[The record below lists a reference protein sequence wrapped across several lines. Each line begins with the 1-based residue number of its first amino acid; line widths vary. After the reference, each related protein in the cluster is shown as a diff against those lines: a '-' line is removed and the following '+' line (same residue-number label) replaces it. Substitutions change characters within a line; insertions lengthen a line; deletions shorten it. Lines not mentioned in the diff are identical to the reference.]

1 MGGKLRWLIVGSVIG
16 LFIIVAL
23 LRKEK
28 PTPISE
34 AVMPTPSQALETAV
48 STSTSPPIPAPIQPT
63 THPLDNQPPPS
74 THIIQMGETL
84 FSIATTYN
92 LTVDELAAAN
102 NILDPSQ
109 ILVAQL
115 LTIPGETVLEMEEE
129 TATLA
134 SSGQA
139 TSASSGQAISPLST
153 PAPQLATS
161 NQQLETIS
169 NLSPETRQHI
179 KEIYANGQ
187 QIGRNPRAFSKLG
200 DSTIMAP
207 GLLVQFDRDAYN
219 LGDFAYLQSVID
231 YYAGSFERYGAATH
245 VGLHSWTVFDPM
257 IADKTWCFGNETLL
271 ACEFRLHNPSIL
283 FIRLGSNDAGI
294 PESFDQH
301 TREAVQYTI
310 DNGIIPIIGTK
321 ADRFEGEDNINN
333 KILRQIAADYNVPLW
348 DFDTIAE
355 TLPNRGLDPEDNVHI
370 SKTAVTNDYTQ
381 PAAFQSGQ
389 AMQDLSALLMLEAVL
404 QEINN

>member
-1 MGGKLRWLIVGSVIG
+1 MSGKLRWLIVGSAIG
-16 LFIIVAL
+16 LFIVAAL
-23 LRKEK
+23 WRKEK
-28 PTPISE
+28 PTPIAE
-34 AVMPTPSQALETAV
+34 AVMPTPHQELETAV
-48 STSTSPPIPAPIQPT
+48 STSAGQPISPT
-63 THPLDNQPPPS
+63 TTIPNEPSPS
-74 THIIQMGETL
+74 THIVQVGETL

-92 LTVDELAAAN
+92 LTVDELALAN

-109 ILVAQL
+109 IFVEQL
-115 LTIPGETVLEMEEE
+115 LRIPGEPSLDVAVE
-129 TATLA
+129 TATP
-134 SSGQA
+134 
-139 TSASSGQAISPLST
+139 TSAVTAVSPTIPPST
-153 PAPQLATS
+153 PPITN
-161 NQQLETIS
+161 NQSLENIDY
-169 NLSPETRQHI
+169 LSPETRQHI
-179 KEIYANGQ
+179 KEIYTNGQ
-187 QIGRNPRAFSKLG
+187 QIGRNPHAFSKLG

-207 GLLVQFDRDAYN
+207 GLLVQFDQDAYN

-231 YYAGSFERYGAATH
+231 HFAGSFERYGAATY

-301 TREAVQYTI
+301 TREVVQYSI
-310 DNGIIPIIGTK
+310 DNGVIPILGTK
-321 ADRFEGEDNINN
+321 ADRFEGPGNINN
-333 KILRQIAADYNVPLW
+333 QILRQIAADYNVPLW
-348 DFDTIAE
+348 DFDIVAQ

-370 SKTAVTNDYTQ
+370 SKATVTNDYTQ
-381 PAAFQSGQ
+381 PDAYQSGQ

>member
-1 MGGKLRWLIVGSVIG
+1 MNGKLKWLIVGSAIG
-16 LFIIVAL
+16 LFIVAAL
-23 LRKEK
+23 WRKEK
-28 PTPISE
+28 PTPIAE
-34 AVMPTPSQALETAV
+34 AVIHTPTQEMTTATSVSLGQAIPPTIQSTTLPTEPESNPDEPS
-48 STSTSPPIPAPIQPT
+48 PN
-63 THPLDNQPPPS
+63 THVVQ
-74 THIIQMGETL
+74 TGETL

-115 LTIPGETVLEMEEE
+115 LTIPGETATLVSSE
-129 TATLA
+129 TAV
-134 SSGQA
+134 
-139 TSASSGQAISPLST
+139 SASSRQAVSPTIPPS
-153 PAPQLATS
+153 PQLAT
-161 NQQLETIS
+161 NIQLLKTIN

-179 KEIYANGQ
+179 QEIYANGQ
-187 QIGRNPRAFSKLG
+187 QLGRNPRAFSKLG

-207 GLLVQFDRDAYN
+207 GLLVQFDQDAYN

-231 YYAGSFERYGAATH
+231 QYAGSFERYGAATH

-257 IADKTWCFGNETLL
+257 IADKTWCLGNETLP

-301 TREAVQYTI
+301 TRETVQFTI

-321 ADRFEGEDNINN
+321 ADRFEGPDNINN
-333 KILRQIAADYNVPLW
+333 QILRQIAADYNVPLW

-370 SKTAVTNDYTQ
+370 NKATVTTDYTQ
-381 PAAFQSGQ
+381 PAAYQSGQ